1 MNPIKQDVKKGKMR
15 FVKNSFPYKG
25 YIWNYGAIPQ
35 VYSFTLLAKK
45 LMLWLLNAENTQIKT
60 FYVNY
65 IRR

>member
-45 LMLWLLNAENTQIKT
+45 IIK
-60 FYVNY
+60 FC
-65 IRR
+65 